1 VTARPGSGS
10 QEHKVTRD
18 RSAGGGACGPV
29 AVREGMEIQ
38 RGRNHDMTPQAERN
52 CVLEVVEQPCVG
64 FAMNRDNVD
73 TALEISGRVIAFR

>member
-1 VTARPGSGS
+1 VTARPGIGS

-38 RGRNHDMTPQAERN
+38 RGTMTPQAERN
-52 CVLEVVEQPCVG
+52 CFLEVVEQPCVG

-73 TALEISGRVIAFR
+73 TVLEISGRVIAFR